1 MNAEISQRERGMAER
16 RARIVEA
23 ARDLIRA
30 TGDTGL
36 SMRALAERAGVSLAT
51 PYNLFGSKQAV
62 MLGVLEADL
71 AAFRAGLDAAGP
83 GDPLRRLFDNVA
95 LAARFYDEDPGF
107 YRALFTAL
115 AGAGGPELRLLFG
128 PPRHALWVEM
138 IQAAQAA
145 GQLRGEVDADL
156 LARAL
161 EGVFGAA
168 LPGWIAS
175 EIDAAT
181 LEARIGFG
189 FAAVLGG
196 AADDAAARRRLAE
209 RMAEDQARLTGAD
222 V

>member
-128 PPRHALWVEM
+128 
-138 IQAAQAA
+138 AA
-145 GQLRGEVDADL
+145 GSAGDERCSGS
-156 LARAL
+156 
-161 EGVFGAA
+161 GN
-168 LPGWIAS
+168 
-175 EIDAAT
+175 
-181 LEARIGFG
+181 ARIQQKAGG
-189 FAAVLGG
+189 RGQKDLTAGLGERKAAVVLPFRPVLLR
-196 AADDAAARRRLAE
+196 AEDDQPLAARQLQSGKLPFHAVPLLVREPAVL
-209 RMAEDQARLTGAD
+209 Q
-222 V
+222 